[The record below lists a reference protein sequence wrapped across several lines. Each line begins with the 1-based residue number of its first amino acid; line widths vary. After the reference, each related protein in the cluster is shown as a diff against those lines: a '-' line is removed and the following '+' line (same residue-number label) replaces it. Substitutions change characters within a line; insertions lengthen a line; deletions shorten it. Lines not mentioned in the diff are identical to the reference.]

1 MSGGFRVGHMEVV
14 AATALGERQDKLG
27 WREFLGLRKMRE
39 REAAKLNSKEE
50 KVI

>member
-27 WREFLGLRKMRE
+27 WREFLGLRKMRVSMISGFYF
-39 REAAKLNSKEE
+39 RVSY
-50 KVI
+50 V